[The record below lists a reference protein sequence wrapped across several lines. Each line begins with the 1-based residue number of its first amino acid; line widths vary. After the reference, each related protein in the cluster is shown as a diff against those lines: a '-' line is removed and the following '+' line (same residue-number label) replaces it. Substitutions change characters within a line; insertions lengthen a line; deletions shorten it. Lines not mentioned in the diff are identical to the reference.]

1 MTRQECVMWQ
11 QLLVTRPTL
20 ARASRVASASAAMA
34 LCNCWGRRTSFL
46 KSKEDI
52 TTVSWKIE
60 CSTSATVW
68 HLLGVEDTGYITIEH
83 CLTNLLFLLFSSF
96 FCPFIPYCFTSTVSS
111 TPSRSL
117 FMRTKEQ
124 SSTPTLFPRVNT
136 FICSSK
142 NERLLVTRVKNT
154 LHRCFCHFR
163 YLPPSL

>member
-1 MTRQECVMWQ
+1 MKQRQCFKYNKLVGMTRQEHVIMCVMWQ

-111 TPSRSL
+111 TPSRSPL
-117 FMRTKEQ
+117 FIFLPQM
-124 SSTPTLFPRVNT
+124 SSILNM
-136 FICSSK
+136 IH
-142 NERLLVTRVKNT
+142 N
-154 LHRCFCHFR
+154 LHV
-163 YLPPSL
+163 